1 MQFPVLLELSPP
13 CGSCKVVA
21 TGWCAA
27 VEKPKEEEEEGEGF
41 RGGIDV
47 IRPLCSLTFLG

>member
-13 CGSCKVVA
+13 CGSCKVVE
-21 TGWCAA
+21 TGLCAA

-41 RGGIDV
+41 
-47 IRPLCSLTFLG
+47 